1 MLVSELKGKLHN
13 EIIESLSARG
23 IERLTPPQEMALRDG
38 LSNGNNLVVSA
49 PTASGKT
56 LIAEIACVGNILS
69 GRKSVYI
76 APMRALVS
84 EKYSE
89 FTRNYPYIRCAIS
102 MGDLDSNDLWLSDYD
117 MLFVSTEKLDSLIR
131 HGIPWL
137 DQVGCVVFDEVHM
150 IGDASRGPT
159 MELIMTR
166 MRSMH
171 LQLIALSAT
180 IGNAKEIANWLNA
193 KYIESDYRPV
203 KLVKGIIK
211 GGTAYLF
218 HEGKET
224 RVRLSAKEK
233 IEVPEILL
241 LDDTLSKGKQLLIF
255 YSSKRNAEA
264 GAARLAEHMKRSGSS
279 DNAELLKISNAVAN
293 ILDRPTK
300 QCEKLSELLKSGAA
314 FHHAGLL
321 NQQRKAIEDG
331 FRDNIVKVVCST
343 TTLGLGVN
351 LPAHTVL
358 VRDIVRHNGFGSDRI
373 SINEVMQLFGRAGRP
388 KYDTEGRAFVQI
400 GPNGSV
406 KEMAERYIFSEPE
419 PIYSALSMAPVLR
432 THILSFISTG
442 FLTDKDSIKLFINSS
457 FYGHQYGRKS
467 HIDAVVDDTV
477 DELVLWEFIKQNS
490 GRLSATKLGKRISE
504 LYIDPLSA
512 KWMISNDRVF
522 KEVMVGLYVISNTL
536 EMRPYVRPSRAK
548 LEEIEGEFVRMM
560 DSGAIHPSPYDKTY
574 GFQDEVGAFSTA
586 KILHEWID
594 EKSEEAIMKEYNTT
608 PGALYSK
615 ISNADWVLY
624 SWIEL
629 LKIIGKQYRPLV
641 DARVRIRYGI
651 KSELLDL
658 VRLEQVGRVRARRLY
673 NKGIKTVS
681 ELRENREKA
690 ETILGKEVTSR
701 IFAQFT

>member
-1 MLVSELKGKLHN
+1 MFVSELKGQVHR
-13 EIIESLSARG
+13 EIIESLYARG
-23 IERLTPPQEMALRDG
+23 VERLTPPQEMAMRSGLADG
-38 LSNGNNLVVSA
+38 NSMVVSA

-69 GRKSVYI
+69 GRKSIYI

-89 FTRNYPYIRCAIS
+89 FTANYPYIRCAIS

-131 HGIPWL
+131 HGISWL
-137 DQVGCVVFDEVHM
+137 DRVGCVVFDEVHM

-159 MELIMTR
+159 LELMMTR
-166 MRSMH
+166 MKSMH

-180 IGNAKEIANWLNA
+180 IGNAKDMASWLNA
-193 KYIESDYRPV
+193 KCIESDYRPV
-203 KLVKGIIK
+203 KLVRGIIK
-211 GGTAYLF
+211 GGTAYTF
-218 HEGKET
+218 HDGKET
-224 RVRLSAKEK
+224 KFRLSEKEK
-233 IEVPEILL
+233 IEMPEISL

-264 GAARLAEHMKRSGSS
+264 GAARMAEHMKRLGIGGTP
-279 DNAELLKISNAVAN
+279 DLIRVADSVAGV
-293 ILDRPTK
+293 LDHPTK
-300 QCEKLSELLKSGAA
+300 QCEKLSELLRNAAA
-314 FHHAGLL
+314 FHHSGLL

-331 FRDNIVKVVCST
+331 FRENIVKVVCST

-358 VRDIVRHNGFGSDRI
+358 VRDIVRHNGFGSERI
-373 SINEVMQLFGRAGRP
+373 SVNEVMQLFGRAGRP

-400 GPNGSV
+400 GPNSTV
-406 KEMAERYIFSEPE
+406 KEMAERYIYADPE
-419 PIYSALSMAPVLR
+419 PIYSALGMAPVMR
-432 THILSFISTG
+432 THILSFISSG
-442 FLTDKDSIKLFINSS
+442 FLTDKNSIKSFINSS
-457 FYGHQYGRKS
+457 FYGYQYGRKS
-467 HIDAVVDDTV
+467 HVDVVVDDAV
-477 DELVLWEFIKQNS
+477 DELALWDFIKPAN
-490 GRLSATKLGKRISE
+490 GKLTATKLGKRISE

-512 KWMISNDRVF
+512 KWMIDNDRI
-522 KEVMVGLYVISNTL
+522 KEAMAGLYVISNTV
-536 EMRPYVRPSRAK
+536 EMRPYIRPSRAK
-548 LEEIEGEFVRMM
+548 REEVEEEFVRMM
-560 DSGAIHPSPYDKTY
+560 ESGVIHPSSYEKTY
-574 GFQDEVGAFSTA
+574 GFQDEIGAYSTA

-594 EKSEEAIMKEYNTT
+594 EKSEESIMREYNAS

-629 LKIIGKQYRPLV
+629 LKIIGRQYRSLV
-641 DARVRIRYGI
+641 DVRVRIRYGI
-651 KSELLDL
+651 RAELLDL

-673 NKGIKTVS
+673 DNGIRTVV

-690 ETILGKEVTSR
+690 ELILGKEVIGR
-701 IFAQFT
+701 IFAQFA